1 MVNIEYIAKTL
12 NLLKQ
17 LRRTHYTHEITPKLH
32 GQRVVLMGWVHS
44 IRDHGG
50 VLFVVLRD
58 SHGLRQLVARKDV
71 NPDVFR
77 KLENITV
84 ESCIAAEGV
93 VKEDPRAPGGAEVI
107 LTRVEV
113 LAHAENPLP
122 FPINKPVRT
131 SFPKRIDHRHL
142 DIRRPEVKAVFKVR
156 EEVVNAAREYLRSRG
171 FTEIHTPKIIA
182 SATEGGAELFA
193 LVYYGREAFLSQS
206 PQLYKQTAILAFE
219 RVFEVAPCF
228 RAQSSHTP
236 RHLTEFWGIDVEIAF
251 STYLDA
257 MEVLE
262 GLVTHVFRSLTERR
276 KEELELLGV
285 KLKVP
290 NTPFKRITY
299 DEALEIARGKGKQVE
314 WGFDIPEAAERA
326 VCEEFKE
333 PFFVIDYPVTAR
345 AFYYMPNPENPE
357 LTLSFDLFSPGKRG
371 VELASGGQRIHDF
384 NLLLKRIE
392 DKGLVP
398 ERYSWYLEMFKYG
411 VPPHAGFGLGV
422 ERLVYAVTNVRNVQ
436 ETILFP
442 RTPERLVP

>member
-1 MVNIEYIAKTL
+1 MLKKLYVEDVLKMPEGSEVE
-12 NLLKQ
+12 LLGWIRNK
-17 LRRTHYTHEITPKLH
+17 
-32 GQRVVLMGWVHS
+32 RV
-44 IRDHGG
+44 HGG
-50 VLFVVLRD
+50 LIFLDLRD
-58 SHGLRQLVARKDV
+58 RSGVIQVAVKR
-71 NPDVFR
+71 
-77 KLENITV
+77 
-84 ESCIAAEGV
+84 GV
-93 VKEDPRAPGGAEVI
+93 VPDGEFEQAESALRESAVKVSGIVKHDPRAPNGVEIRCRRLEVI
-107 LTRVEV
+107 GPSLDD
-113 LAHAENPLP
+113 
-122 FPINKPVRT
+122 FPIRKGVKVK
-131 SFPKRIDHRHL
+131 FVLDHRHL
-142 DIRRPEVKAVFKVR
+142 HIRSPRVAAIMKVR
-156 EEVVNAAREYLRSRG
+156 ARLLKAARNWLESQG
-171 FTEIHTPKIIA
+171 FVEVNCPSFITA
-182 SATEGGAELFA
+182 AVEGGATL
-193 LVYYGREAFLSQS
+193 
-206 PQLYKQTAILAFE
+206 
-219 RVFEVAPCF
+219 FEVDYFGRKAYLTQSSQFYQEAAIYSLEKVYSLQPSF
-228 RAQSSHTP
+228 RAELSRTR

-326 VCEEFKE
+326 ICEEFKE
-333 PFFVIDYPVTAR
+333 PFFVVDYPVTTR